1 MSSIDRIMRNGL
13 LHGTKDTLQ
22 DAIQLSMNRMEEN
35 LSSTDSEQYFVSLKS
50 FTCRSDVSTS
60 SLVNEPHNPYIAKDL
75 DGNHCL

>member
-35 LSSTDSEQYFVSLKS
+35 LSSTDSEQ
-50 FTCRSDVSTS
+50 SDVSTS
-60 SLVNEPHNPYIAKDL
+60 SLVNEPYNPYIAKDL